1 MIKKNTIENVV
12 IGAKNTNSGLSI
24 LQSILTLK
32 GYILMRW
39 SC

>member
-1 MIKKNTIENVV
+1 V
-12 IGAKNTNSGLSI
+12 IGAENTNSGLSI

-32 GYILMRW
+32 FYILMRW